1 MKKSNEAVGKVKS
14 LARKLIAILIISV
27 NVIMISVS
35 DFKDGGV
42 LWILTGF
49 GIVGVLCVLYFVL
62 TNKQDKQKV
71 IDYILGIERYEDM
84 I

>member
-14 LARKLIAILIISV
+14 LVRKLIAMLIISV
-27 NVIMISVS
+27 SVILVSVS
-35 DFKDGGV
+35 DFRDGGV

-49 GIVGVLCVLYFVL
+49 GIVGGLCALYFVL
-62 TNKQDKQKV
+62 TDKQDRQKV
-71 IDYILGIERYEDM
+71 IDYILGIERYKDM